1 MSVTPMWK
9 YQKKPEPIPGP
20 QLPRRTYIVSL
31 AFGIG
36 SALLFATAAFIAPK
50 GIPIESRAL
59 LLGFAAFY
67 VLEFPGLLRWMAT
80 KRATG
85 RKTRLPAIA
94 LPVFCVLSILI
105 MVAIFSAPRPPNPTT
120 HARILILGVINVALA
135 LALTVYSRVARANL
149 ATRRRPDQIPPRLGR
164 YAKEIAKKRN
174 SS

>member
-36 SALLFATAAFIAPK
+36 SALLFATAASIAPK

-94 LPVFCVLSILI
+94 LPVFCLLSIFVV
-105 MVAIFSAPRPPNPTT
+105 VATSSPRRDPRIPQRTPASSSSA
-120 HARILILGVINVALA
+120 
-135 LALTVYSRVARANL
+135 
-149 ATRRRPDQIPPRLGR
+149 
-164 YAKEIAKKRN
+164 
-174 SS
+174 